1 MAFDRYGTPIRSA
14 AREME
19 QRGKT
24 PLVLYCTVLV
34 GQSALWPFKL
44 IVSARRSTAR

>member
-34 GQSALWPFKL
+34 VPVGAMAVQ
-44 IVSARRSTAR
+44 INC